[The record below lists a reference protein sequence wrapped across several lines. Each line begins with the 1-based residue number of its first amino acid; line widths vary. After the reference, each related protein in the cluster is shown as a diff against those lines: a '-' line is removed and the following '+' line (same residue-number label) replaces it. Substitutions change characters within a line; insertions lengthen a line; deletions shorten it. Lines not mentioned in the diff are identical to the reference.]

1 LNTVIS
7 DNFHVIRIP
16 FAASGNYGTEDESSE
31 TQSYRPIELRD
42 LYNATEN
49 LIAEGTPDEQDAA
62 RLELSESQGWYIIM
76 ERSGEKILG
85 ASTTLNNI
93 VRFVSYTP
101 SITHTGCEPSL
112 GSSYFWALNIL
123 DGTASDDSEED
134 IEEDDNETRRNQK
147 IPGNGIA
154 PPVQVLFVADE
165 EATVTPT
172 DVSGINVLRES
183 DNANLTKRWYW
194 AEYPE

>member
-1 LNTVIS
+1 
-7 DNFHVIRIP
+7 
-16 FAASGNYGTEDESSE
+16 
-31 TQSYRPIELRD
+31 

-134 IEEDDNETRRNQK
+134 IEEDDNETRR
-147 IPGNGIA
+147 
-154 PPVQVLFVADE
+154 
-165 EATVTPT
+165 T